1 MRKRLCHFYNILASY
16 PVIVLLLAGLVGL
29 LYLARLCYPLEM
41 QRQAKYLQRMEIK
54 QELQTLQQELT
65 GIEQSDLRMRYMLF
79 NEEFLKTA
87 DAQAEALKSQF
98 TQAFAVH
105 GWILQTAEVT
115 ELEIPTEQ
123 GRASDTNQARIH
135 GIMLDLSASA
145 TNLPQADGEPFL
157 PLYSLTQCMNYLW
170 SRPPLK
176 EYQQIE
182 LVRTHDGYVL
192 KTQLFL
198 PLKDSDLGDSNEHT
212 WILCNA

>member
-87 DAQAEALKSQF
+87 DAQSEALKSQF
-98 TQAFAVH
+98 TQAFEVH

-115 ELEIPTEQ
+115 ELEVPTEQ
-123 GRASDTNQARIH
+123 GRASDSNQARIH

-145 TNLPQADGEPFL
+145 TNLPQDDGEPFL
-157 PLYSLTQCMNYLW
+157 PLYSLTQCFNYLW

-176 EYQQIE
+176 EYQQVEI
-182 LVRTHDGYVL
+182 VRTEDGYEL
-192 KTQLFL
+192 QARLFL
-198 PLKDSDLGDSNEHT
+198 PLNDSDLGDSNE
-212 WILCNA
+212 LSLNRL

>member
-16 PVIVLLLAGLVGL
+16 PVIVLLLAGLVAL
-29 LYLARLCYPLEM
+29 IYLARQYYPLEL
-41 QRQAKYLQRMEIK
+41 QRQAKHQERMELK
-54 QELQTLQQELT
+54 QELQALQQELI

-87 DAQAEALKSQF
+87 DANPESLKSQF

-105 GWILQTAEVT
+105 GWILQEAEVS
-115 ELEIPTEQ
+115 ELEISTEQ
-123 GRASDTNQARIH
+123 GKASDSNLARIQ

-145 TNLPQADGEPFL
+145 RNLPQADGEPFL

-182 LVRTHDGYVL
+182 LVRTHDSYLL
-192 KTQLFL
+192 KARIFL
-198 PLKDSDLGDSNEHT
+198 PLKDSDLGDSNE
-212 WILCNA
+212 LSLNPL

>member
-41 QRQAKYLQRMEIK
+41 QRQAKHQERMELK
-54 QELQTLQQELT
+54 QELQALQQELT

-87 DAQAEALKSQF
+87 DAQPEALKSDF
-98 TQAFAVH
+98 TQAFEVH
-105 GWILQTAEVT
+105 GWILRKAEVA
-115 ELEIPTEQ
+115 ELEIPNEQ
-123 GRASDTNQARIH
+123 ERASDSNQARIQ
-135 GIMLDLSASA
+135 GIMLNLSASTA
-145 TNLPQADGEPFL
+145 NLTQADGKPFL
-157 PLYSLTQCMNYLW
+157 PLYSLTQCLNYLW

-192 KTQLFL
+192 KARLFL
-198 PLKDSDLGDSNEHT
+198 PLKDSDLGDSNE
-212 WILCNA
+212 LSLDPL

>member
-16 PVIVLLLAGLVGL
+16 PVIVLLLAGLVAL
-29 LYLARLCYPLEM
+29 IYLARQYYPLEL
-41 QRQAKYLQRMEIK
+41 QRQAKHSQRMELK
-54 QELQTLQQELT
+54 QELQALQQELT

-79 NEEFLKTA
+79 NEEFLKKA
-87 DAQAEALKSQF
+87 DAHPEALKSQF
-98 TQAFAVH
+98 SQAFKVN
-105 GWILQTAEVT
+105 GWVLQEAEVG

-123 GRASDTNQARIH
+123 GKASDSNQARIQ

-145 TNLPQADGEPFL
+145 RNLPQADGEPFL

-182 LVRTHDGYVL
+182 LVRTHDSYLL
-192 KTQLFL
+192 KARIFL
-198 PLKDSDLGDSNEHT
+198 PLKDSDLGDSNE
-212 WILCNA
+212 LSLNPL

>member
-16 PVIVLLLAGLVGL
+16 PVIVLLLAGLVAL
-29 LYLARLCYPLEM
+29 IYLARQYYPLEL
-41 QRQAKYLQRMEIK
+41 QRQAKHQERMELK
-54 QELQTLQQELT
+54 QELQALQQELI

-87 DAQAEALKSQF
+87 DAHPEALKSQF

-105 GWILQTAEVT
+105 GWILQEAEVS
-115 ELEIPTEQ
+115 ELEISTEQ
-123 GRASDTNQARIH
+123 GKASDSNLARIQ

-145 TNLPQADGEPFL
+145 RNLPQADGEPFL

-182 LVRTHDGYVL
+182 LVRTHDSYLL
-192 KTQLFL
+192 KARIFL
-198 PLKDSDLGDSNEHT
+198 PLKDSHLGDSNE
-212 WILCNA
+212 LSLNPL

>member
-41 QRQAKYLQRMEIK
+41 QRQAKHSQRMELK
-54 QELQTLQQELT
+54 QELQALQQEMT

-87 DAQAEALKSQF
+87 DAQPEALKSQF
-98 TQAFAVH
+98 TQAFKVH
-105 GWILQTAEVT
+105 GWILQTAEVA

-123 GRASDTNQARIH
+123 GRASDSNQARIQ

-145 TNLPQADGEPFL
+145 RNSPQADGKPFL
-157 PLYSLTQCMNYLW
+157 PLYSLTQCLNYLW

-182 LVRTHDGYVL
+182 LARTHDGYAL
-192 KTQLFL
+192 KARLFL
-198 PLKDSDLGDSNEHT
+198 PLKDSDLGDSNE
-212 WILCNA
+212 LSLDPL

>member
-54 QELQTLQQELT
+54 QELQALQQELT
-65 GIEQSDLRMRYMLF
+65 GIEQSDLRMRYILF

-87 DAQAEALKSQF
+87 DAQPEALKSDF
-98 TQAFAVH
+98 TQAFEVH
-105 GWILQTAEVT
+105 GWILQTAEVA
-115 ELEIPTEQ
+115 ELEIPNEQ
-123 GRASDTNQARIH
+123 DRASDSNQARIQ

-145 TNLPQADGEPFL
+145 RNSAQADGKPFL
-157 PLYSLTQCMNYLW
+157 PLYSLTQSLNYLW

-182 LVRTHDGYVL
+182 LVRTHDGYAL
-192 KTQLFL
+192 KARLFL
-198 PLKDSDLGDSNEHT
+198 PLKDSDLGDSNEPS
-212 WILCNA
+212 LDPL

>member
-16 PVIVLLLAGLVGL
+16 PVIVLLLAGLVAL
-29 LYLARLCYPLEM
+29 IYLARQYYPLEL
-41 QRQAKYLQRMEIK
+41 QRQAKHSQTMELK
-54 QELQTLQQELT
+54 QELQALQQELT

-79 NEEFLKTA
+79 NEEFLKKA
-87 DAQAEALKSQF
+87 DADPEALKSQF
-98 TQAFAVH
+98 TQAFEVH
-105 GWILQTAEVT
+105 GWVLQEAEVA

-123 GRASDTNQARIH
+123 GMASDSYQARIQ

-145 TNLPQADGEPFL
+145 RNLPQADGEPFL

-182 LVRTHDGYVL
+182 IVRTHDSYLL
-192 KTQLFL
+192 KARIFL
-198 PLKDSDLGDSNEHT
+198 PLKDSDLGDSNE
-212 WILCNA
+212 ISLNPL

>member
-16 PVIVLLLAGLVGL
+16 PVIVLLLAGLVAL
-29 LYLARLCYPLEM
+29 IYLARQYHPLEL
-41 QRQAKYLQRMEIK
+41 QRQIKHQERMELK
-54 QELQTLQQELT
+54 QELQALRQELI

-87 DAQAEALKSQF
+87 DAHPEALKSRF
-98 TQAFAVH
+98 TQAFGVH
-105 GWILQTAEVT
+105 GWILQEAEVS
-115 ELEIPTEQ
+115 ELEVSTEQ
-123 GRASDTNQARIH
+123 VKDSDSNQARIQ

-145 TNLPQADGEPFL
+145 RNLPQADGEPFL

-182 LVRTHDGYVL
+182 LVRTHDSYLL
-192 KTQLFL
+192 KARIFL
-198 PLKDSDLGDSNEHT
+198 PLKDSYLGDSNE
-212 WILCNA
+212 LSLNPL